1 MQMVEEISMYDISR
15 KELDK
20 IEKSNK
26 VFSIII
32 LLVVFGTFFDAI
44 EQYNAGYA
52 ASGVSSVFHISA
64 SVISTQVEFITFGFM
79 AVGAVIAGYM
89 GDNLGRRFLYSF
101 NLGIYAIG
109 ALISALSVNYSMFL
123 FGRIVVGL
131 GLGGEVAIGLTLIS
145 EIMPTRVRSQ
155 LTGAVNVGPG
165 FGIFAV
171 AILALIFIGPYEQIF
186 GGSKLAWRWFLGIL
200 ILPALLILLY
210 RRYIPETPRF
220 LISKGRQDEA
230 FAVIKMLS
238 ENKLIPLKK
247 LKNYYKVDDLRQ
259 QYNYIGLKPINE
271 KPKTRELFAGKYARR
286 SLLLFILSFI
296 TFGTSASFTIIYPEI
311 FTSVATALHLSS
323 TFTLTTIVNF
333 GTLLGTFTA
342 VFLATKNR
350 KILISTLGILAIIG
364 AGLTVT
370 FHSYAYI
377 VVISLFIFAI
387 FSYASN
393 TTIWLYSPEMYPTR
407 IRNIGTGFILATSLG
422 GVAIMEVLT
431 SYVYALYNLTGIG
444 LVAIGAF
451 VVYVILAFFMADDTS
466 KKDLEV
472 VSP

>member
-1 MQMVEEISMYDISR
+1 MIEEINMYDICR

-26 VFSIII
+26 AFSVII
-32 LLVVFGTFFDAI
+32 LLVVLGTFFDAI

-52 ASGVSSVFHISA
+52 ASGVSSVFYISA

-79 AVGAVIAGYM
+79 AVGALIAGYM

-109 ALISALSVNYSMFL
+109 ALISALSVNYFMFL
-123 FGRIVVGL
+123 FGRVIVGL
-131 GLGGEVAIGLTLIS
+131 GLGGEIAIGLTLIS
-145 EIMPTRVRSQ
+145 EIMPTRIRSQ

-171 AILALIFIGPYEQIF
+171 AILALIFIGPYENIF
-186 GGSKLAWRWFLGIL
+186 GGPKLAWRWFLGIL
-200 ILPALLILLY
+200 ILPALLVLLY
-210 RRYIPETPRF
+210 RRYVPETPRF
-220 LISKGRQDEA
+220 LISKGKQDEA

-238 ENKLIPLKK
+238 ENKLIPIKK
-247 LKNYYKVDDLRQ
+247 LKSYYNIEDLRK
-259 QYNYIGLKPINE
+259 QYGYVGISTIKE
-271 KPKTRELFAGKYARR
+271 KPKSRELFSGMYVKR
-286 SLLLFILSFI
+286 SVLLFVLSFI
-296 TFGTSASFTIIYPEI
+296 TFGISASFTIIYPEI
-311 FTSVATALHLSS
+311 FESVAIALHLSS
-323 TFTLTTIVNF
+323 TFALTTIVNF

-350 KILISTLGILAIIG
+350 KILIPALGILSIFG
-364 AGLTVT
+364 AGLTVV

-377 VVISLFIFAI
+377 VVISLFIFAV

-407 IRNIGTGFILATSLG
+407 IRSVGTGFILVTSLA
-422 GVAIMEVLT
+422 GVAIMEVIM
-431 SYVYALYNLTGIG
+431 SYIYSLYNLTGIG
-444 LVAIGAF
+444 LVAVGTFII
-451 VVYVILAFFMADDTS
+451 YVILAFFMADDTS